1 MLVVPVELMRF
12 GNLLKVQRL
21 ITRSLHGDTAQSSF
35 EPTKTKGMILRNLAK
50 TLKIP
55 QYPSNIPPPSQGVLR
70 DLRNR

>member
-1 MLVVPVELMRF
+1 MMHFLAWVPF
-12 GNLLKVQRL
+12 GGMNLTLL
-21 ITRSLHGDTAQSSF
+21 TDGLEIGDDTAQSSF

-55 QYPSNIPPPSQGVLR
+55 QYPSNIPPPRQGVLR

>member
-1 MLVVPVELMRF
+1 MIHFLVWVPF
-12 GNLLKVQRL
+12 GGMNLTLL
-21 ITRSLHGDTAQSSF
+21 TDGLENGDDTAQSSF